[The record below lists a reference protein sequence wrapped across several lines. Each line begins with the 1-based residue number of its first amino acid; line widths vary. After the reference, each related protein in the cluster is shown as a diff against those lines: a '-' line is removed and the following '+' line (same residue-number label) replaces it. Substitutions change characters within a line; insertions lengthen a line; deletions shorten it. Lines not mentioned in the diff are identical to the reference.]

1 MTNKEQ
7 GSQNGQQQPRDSFV
21 VDITDGLLRA
31 LRKISYFHWVC
42 KLVPET
48 FFFVDI
54 WALAWLTASVF
65 VFAIS
70 FCTDNAIFVG
80 VLLVLATL
88 TTVRVFECVI
98 YLTSVMIF
106 PRANKGQYDILS
118 PRRSI
123 ILLICNYLEIIF
135 WFAFWYSMLRRTGR
149 LVVDA
154 PFVPIAILRESL
166 TLMVA
171 NWTGAFTNMTRLTW
185 VVITL
190 QDFIGLFMTITIVT
204 KFMSQLPQPTYA
216 EP

>member
-88 TTVRVFECVI
+88 TTVRVFESVI

-171 NWTGAFTNMTRLTW
+171 NWTGAFTNMTQLTW

-216 EP
+216 KP

>member
-7 GSQNGQQQPRDSFV
+7 GTQNGQQQPRDSFV
-21 VDITDGLLRA
+21 VDITDGLLKA

-48 FFFVDI
+48 FFFVDV

-80 VLLVLATL
+80 VLLVLAIL

-118 PRRSI
+118 PQRSI
-123 ILLICNYLEIIF
+123 ILLICNYLVIIF

-154 PFVPIAILRESL
+154 PLVPIAAGSGPCRPQRER
-166 TLMVA
+166 
-171 NWTGAFTNMTRLTW
+171 NRC
-185 VVITL
+185 
-190 QDFIGLFMTITIVT
+190 
-204 KFMSQLPQPTYA
+204 
-216 EP
+216 

>member
-1 MTNKEQ
+1 VR
-7 GSQNGQQQPRDSFV
+7 GQKLSRDV
-21 VDITDGLLRA
+21 
-31 LRKISYFHWVC
+31 
-42 KLVPET
+42 
-48 FFFVDI
+48 

-80 VLLVLATL
+80 MLLVLATL
-88 TTVRVFECVI
+88 TTVRVSECVI

-118 PRRSI
+118 PQRSI

-135 WFAFWYSMLRRTGR
+135 WFAFWYSMLKRTGR

-154 PFVPIAILRESL
+154 PLVPIAILRESL

-190 QDFIGLFMTITIVT
+190 QDFIGLYHHHRDQIYVSIAATNLCQAMKPKGTRATLVRSAFA
-204 KFMSQLPQPTYA
+204 PW
-216 EP
+216 